1 MPGGQRGGGSRG
13 GAIRGS
19 SGRISGSGRMG
30 GGGNIRSGVSRYSR
44 GGSSSL
50 PSSGSINRSR
60 SQSSGSRPRSPSSG
74 RRTGSLRSGKD
85 GDNWGY
91 HHGGKDHG
99 RGGKGPWYKNIYNY
113 YYGDGGWDNYN
124 PYLYG
129 IPFAAYAWDYPWY
142 NAYDYNV
149 RDVYPGDI
157 YFGGEDEQVNNEI
170 VEDKLDDVLKY
181 VKQENNKLNLI
192 DSPFI
197 AISIILIIILLVGII
212 IKIR

>member
-1 MPGGQRGGGSRG
+1 MSGRQRGGGSRG
-13 GAIRGS
+13 GETRGS

-30 GGGNIRSGVSRYSR
+30 GGGNIGSGVSRYSR

-50 PSSGSINRSR
+50 PSNTFFEKKY
-60 SQSSGSRPRSPSSG
+60 SQKIGVDGGVPRG
-74 RRTGSLRSGKD
+74 RRPGSPRPGKD
-85 GDNWGY
+85 GKKPSDNWGY
-91 HHGGKDHG
+91 NHG

-181 VKQENNKLNLI
+181 VKKENNKLNLI

>member
-1 MPGGQRGGGSRG
+1 MPGGQKGGGGRGGTTRGSIGSARGSTGTGRIGGGSRIG
-13 GAIRGS
+13 
-19 SGRISGSGRMG
+19 
-30 GGGNIRSGVSRYSR
+30 SGVSRYSR

-50 PSSGSINRSR
+50 PSGG
-60 SQSSGSRPRSPSSG
+60 SGSRPGSPSSG
-74 RRTGSLRSGKD
+74 RRPGSPSSGRRPGSSRPGKD
-85 GDNWGY
+85 GKKPGDNIGY
-91 HHGGKDHG
+91 H

-113 YYGDGGWDNYN
+113 YYGDGGLDNYN

-142 NAYDYNV
+142 NTYDYNV

-157 YFGGEDEQVNNEI
+157 YFGEEDKQVNNEI

-197 AISIILIIILLVGII
+197 AISIILIIILLIGII